1 MKVYFL
7 SSRPC
12 ILTLNGAYFGL
23 TDTFERSVDI
33 SPADNLFAQ
42 FTPENGLPVQ
52 FFLNE
57 NIRFHPPKGCEIY
70 LLKNGLAVYAKD
82 FPPSDLTLKT
92 IAQEREDKT
101 LVTVFRQGEIQLS
114 IERSDG
120 FFLATLPPSFEKTE
134 ITFYEEFLLLN
145 SQTELAVFNLK
156 GKLLLLEKV
165 NEFRIQDNEL
175 VATLPLSDLF
185 FRTAECKWRFESDTL
200 VQTAF
205 SITQRATFE
214 LGLNGRKSESTPA
227 SENIRDEIL
236 PYAFFES
243 VLIGADYSH
252 FLCDELKEKSNAL
265 KEFLGEYGSVVLTKN
280 PRVCGL
286 VRKKAERLFEV
297 DEYAVEIVD
306 GKITDVRNE

>member
-7 SSRPC
+7 SSTPC

-23 TDTFERSVDI
+23 TDTFERFVEL
-33 SPADNLFAQ
+33 SPSDNLFAQ
-42 FTPENGLPVQ
+42 FTPENGLPIQ

-57 NIRFHPPKGCEIY
+57 NIRLHPPKGCEIY

-114 IERSDG
+114 IERPDG
-120 FFLATLPPSFEKTE
+120 FYLATLPPSFEQTT
-134 ITFYEEFLLLN
+134 ITFYKDFLILN
-145 SQTELAVFNLK
+145 SPTELAVFNLK

-165 NEFRIQDNEL
+165 NEFHLEDNL
-175 VATLPLSDLF
+175 LFATLPLSDRLL
-185 FRTAECKWRFESDTL
+185 RTAECQWRFEQETL
-200 VQTAF
+200 TQTAF

-214 LGLNGRKSESTPA
+214 LGLDGNQSEFSPT
-227 SENIRDEIL
+227 SENVRDEIL

-243 VLIGADYSH
+243 VLIGADYSQ
-252 FLCDELKEKSNAL
+252 FLCDELKEKANAL
-265 KEFLGEYGSVVLTKN
+265 KDFLGDYSSVVLTKN
-280 PRVCGL
+280 PCVCGL

-297 DEYAVEIVD
+297 DEYVVDIKD
-306 GKITDVRNE
+306 GKIIDIRSE